1 MNSKKENK
9 IALIMG
15 NNSFIGR
22 EYASYLIK
30 EKINFDII
38 ILGKKLKNKIEKKR
52 TMGIWRPQPQSKIL
66 KNRNI

>member
-1 MNSKKENK
+1 
-9 IALIMG
+9 MG

-38 ILGKKLKNKIEKKR
+38 ILGKNLRIKLKRKEQWVFGDLSLR
-52 TMGIWRPQPQSKIL
+52 
-66 KNRNI
+66 